1 MSPEQII
8 LLLLLAGLLCAF
20 AVDRFRIELVALSGL
35 AAALLLGL
43 VPLTS
48 AFSGFANQAV
58 ITLAELLILTRL
70 ISRSR
75 LMDGITR
82 RLATITESEPVLLAT
97 ICGLAALTSVFI
109 NNIGALAL
117 WLPVALALCK
127 PGETKPARLLMPL
140 SFATLLGG
148 TCSLIG
154 TPANLVVASFDQS
167 STGTSLGFFD
177 IAIGGLP
184 ATLVGLAFLVL
195 AGPRILGRS
204 SKGTEKE
211 TGANESAYVTEL
223 RIPTG
228 SSLCGRSFAEAEN
241 DGWQIHSHLR
251 DGRHVF
257 GHRERM
263 RIEPGDVLLVE
274 APAAAI
280 EALTVSGDTEFNS
293 APSGSGDVIEAIVL
307 PQSMIVGSTPD
318 TVAAF
323 SSRNIAL
330 VAIATRHQRIEGR
343 LSDVQFRPSDIVMLH
358 GEPDAIAAALYETDC
373 LPLAPQSFESPAKG
387 SWVSLAAFAVAVL
400 LAATNLLPPEIAFGG
415 AILALSLFGAANL
428 RDLVADLNWP
438 ILIMLAA
445 MIPIGEAVATTGLAN
460 ASAEAVIDM
469 IGSDHPTL
477 LLASLLFCAV
487 VLTPFV
493 NNVSAAV
500 ALAPIAIAVAKGA
513 GVDPEPYLIAV
524 AIGVSLDF
532 LTPFGH
538 HNNALV
544 MSVGG
549 YRFLDF
555 PRLGVPLVL
564 LAGGAAI
571 LGIHIVYF

>member
-20 AVDRFRIELVALSGL
+20 AVDRFRIELVALTGL
-35 AAALLLGL
+35 AAALLFGV

-75 LMDGITR
+75 LMNGITQ

-127 PGETKPARLLMPL
+127 PGETTPARLLMPL

-154 TPANLVVASFDQS
+154 TPANLVVASFEES

-184 ATLVGLAFLVL
+184 ATLVGFAFLIFL
-195 AGPRILGRS
+195 GPRILGRT
-204 SKGTEKE
+204 SKGTEKD
-211 TGANESAYVTEL
+211 TGANETAYVTEL
-223 RIPTG
+223 RIPAD
-228 SSLCGRSFAEAEN
+228 SSWCGRSIAEAEQ
-241 DGWQIHSHLR
+241 DGRQIHSHIR
-251 DGRHVF
+251 DGGHVF
-257 GHRERM
+257 GHPEKM

-280 EALTVSGDTEFNS
+280 EALTASGDIELNS
-293 APSGSGDVIEAIVL
+293 TPSGSGVVEAIVL
-307 PQSMIVGSTPD
+307 PQSLIVGSTPD

-323 SSRNIAL
+323 STRNIAL

-343 LSDVQFRPSDIVMLH
+343 LSDVQFRPSDILMLQ
-358 GEPDAIAAALYETDC
+358 GEPDAIAAALHETDC
-373 LPLAPQSFESPAKG
+373 LPLAPQSFESPADR
-387 SWVSLAAFAVAVL
+387 SWASVAAFAVAVL
-400 LAATNLLPPEIAFGG
+400 LAASNLLPPEIAFGG
-415 AILALSLFGAANL
+415 AILALALFGTTNL
-428 RDLVADLNWP
+428 RDLVSDLNWP

-445 MIPIGEAVATTGLAN
+445 MIPLGEAVATTGLAN
-460 ASAEAVIDM
+460 TSAEAVIDM

-477 LLASLLFCAV
+477 LLGTMLFCAV

-513 GVDPEPYLIAV
+513 GLDPEPYLIAV

-544 MSVGG
+544 MSIGG
-549 YRFLDF
+549 YRFVDF
-555 PRLGVPLVL
+555 PRLGLPLVL

-571 LGIHIVYF
+571 LGLHIVYF